1 MRVFELHFNP
11 RNKGERAFDSFV
23 YEPESAEESQLG
35 SLCTAGELS
44 RVLPQNAHFL
54 DVLSFSLKDAYYK
67 KAGFE
72 EALKEANSFLE
83 KETKKGNVGWLG
95 NLNFAVISINNSIL
109 NFTKVGNIK
118 ILLVRDGEI
127 LDISQNLELQDT
139 EPYPLKVFSNTA
151 SGKLSP
157 EDKIF
162 ILTKDIFSALSKK
175 DDLLGQLNGISDE
188 KEFKSFFSRNRA
200 ALSETSGICLLI
212 TMGQTER
219 NKLLPAVNL
228 PRFSKRTVLIA
239 VLLLTMT
246 IAFLIFKDEKKNET
260 ERAEAIL
267 KQAQSKITMAES
279 FLIIRKDEKAQEL
292 FQEAWDLLSVLEK
305 TEQPLRKEAVSLRQ
319 SIEKY
324 LPK

>member
-1 MRVFELHFNP
+1 MKVFELHFNP

-23 YEPESAEESQLG
+23 YEPENAEESLLG
-35 SLCTAGELS
+35 SLCMAGELG
-44 RVLPQNAHFL
+44 RVLPQNTHFL
-54 DVLSFSLKDAYYK
+54 DVLSSSLKDAYYK

-72 EALKEANSFLE
+72 EALKEANNFLE

-95 NLNFAVISINNSIL
+95 NLNFAVVNVNNSIL

-151 SGKLSP
+151 SGKLSS

-162 ILTKDIFSALSKK
+162 ILTKDIFSALSKT
-175 DDLLGQLNGISDE
+175 DDLLNQLNGISDE
-188 KEFKSFFSRNRA
+188 KEFKAVFARNRQA
-200 ALSETSGICLLI
+200 ISETSGICLLI
-212 TMGQTER
+212 TMGQNEK
-219 NKLLPAVNL
+219 NKLLPVVNL
-228 PRFSKRTVLIA
+228 PRFSKKTVLIA
-239 VLLLTMT
+239 ILILTMA
-246 IAFLIFKDEKKNET
+246 IAYLMFKDEKKNET
-260 ERAEAIL
+260 DRAQAIL

-279 FLIIRKDEKAQEL
+279 FLIIKKDEKAQEL
-292 FQEAWDLLSVLEK
+292 FQEAWDLLLSIEK